1 MSEPRTFRDFAS
13 EIFAG
18 NLDAASATLA
28 GLLALDPARAR
39 AAAQHFQGKTADPSF
54 LPRAMSLRTAIE
66 GPDDAAIEAL
76 LIDCFALDTGEA
88 RASTAA
94 LRARYA
100 PASLFFK
107 RRWPG
112 PGAPVAAGQQKRPP
126 PLLVP
131 SVRSVVAWCAV
142 VVRVRGCAAPRRHEA
157 SKCMVHPC
165 IRNSR
170 QFFLMMSTAG
180 GRSSLSSTRR
190 WG

>member
-66 GPDDAAIEAL
+66 GPDDDAVEAL
-76 LIDCFALDTGEA
+76 LLDCFALDPGEA

-100 PASLFFK
+100 PGGL
-107 RRWPG
+107 
-112 PGAPVAAGQQKRPP
+112 GAPGRALCRNVHRYGGSIGGG
-126 PLLVP
+126 L
-131 SVRSVVAWCAV
+131 
-142 VVRVRGCAAPRRHEA
+142 RRTI
-157 SKCMVHPC
+157 S
-165 IRNSR
+165 
-170 QFFLMMSTAG
+170 AG
-180 GRSSLSSTRR
+180 GRGGRQK
-190 WG
+190 